1 MDERV
6 VPVVQPGIG
15 GFSLMRAVRYGAFGF
30 VFAGFVLAACAPATS
45 ALAQQPAAPDA
56 PQPQQTQSTPPS
68 APAPNAPTPQP
79 SNSLNNLTSH
89 VAPGKATPD
98 QTDQTDNAGQAAP
111 GQSSGNAQQPAD
123 ITGPDEFQKNAPM
136 MPKPGEIGPM
146 PPTPPPGP
154 ENASSNGTF
163 TIVRRVTVVDVPVTV
178 RDKHN
183 QLVSGLPWWR
193 FRIYED
199 GVRQPIWWFTTDAY
213 PLSIAFVV
221 DDTLPAD
228 VMQKVNASF
237 SAVVNSLT
245 PADSVAVINYAGT
258 GPELATDFTGAAGQ
272 RLPAALEMAKKPGQE
287 MGVPEMGDP
296 MTMGP
301 MVNGQQADPALAPQH
316 GNAGPFIMPQR
327 SSHPLNDA
335 ILFAAEH
342 LASQPRGRRRII
354 YVVSDGKNLRSKAS
368 YKEVLE
374 YLLTNNISVYGTEVG
389 DASIWGIGYLDRVK
403 LPFLQPDNV
412 LPRFALP
419 TGGDVQAELTE
430 NGIQNAFVHITESVR
445 TAYTIDYISH
455 QSTLAN
461 KYHSVEVRVEG
472 LPGLTVD
479 AKTGYYP
486 SASQTQ
492 Y

>member
-1 MDERV
+1 M
-6 VPVVQPGIG
+6 G
-15 GFSLMRAVRYGAFGF
+15 AVRLGAL
-30 VFAGFVLAACAPATS
+30 VIPVAGFLFAAAVFGQQADVPSAPA
-45 ALAQQPAAPDA
+45 
-56 PQPQQTQSTPPS
+56 PQQTQSTTPS
-68 APAPNAPTPQP
+68 APAPNAPMPQS
-79 SNSLNNLTSH
+79 SNSLNNLTQH
-89 VAPGKATPD
+89 VAPGKATPEQVEEN
-98 QTDQTDNAGQAAP
+98 QTPDNAGQAAP
-111 GQSSGNAQQPAD
+111 HQSTGDTQQPAD
-123 ITGPDEFQKNAPM
+123 ITGPDEFQKTAPM
-136 MPKPGEIGPM
+136 MPKPGEVGPV
-146 PPTPPPGP
+146 PPTPPPAP

-163 TIVRRVTVVDVPVTV
+163 TIRTAVTVVDVPVTV

-183 QLVSGLPWWR
+183 REVAGLPWWR
-193 FRIYED
+193 FRVYED
-199 GVRQPIWWFTTDAY
+199 NVRQPIWWFTTDAY
-213 PLSIAFVV
+213 PLSIALVV
-221 DDTLPAD
+221 DNTLPAD
-228 VMQKVNASF
+228 VMQQVNASF
-237 SAVVNSLT
+237 SAVANSLT
-245 PADSVAVINYAGT
+245 PADSVAVVTYSGT
-258 GPELATDFTGAAGQ
+258 GPELVTDFTGAGGQ
-272 RLPAALEMAKKPGQE
+272 RLPAALEIAKRPGQE

-296 MTMGP
+296 LTMGP

-354 YVVSDGKNLRSKAS
+354 YVVSDGKNVRSKAG
-368 YKEVLE
+368 YGEVLE
-374 YLLTNNISVYGTEVG
+374 YLQTNNIAVYGTEVG
-389 DASIWGIGYLDRVK
+389 DASLWGIGYLDRLK

-461 KYHSVEVRVEG
+461 RRHSIEVRVEG
-472 LPGLTVD
+472 LSGLTVD
-479 AKTGYYP
+479 AKSGYYP